1 MQINYRQV
9 PTPNNTTHPELPSQ
23 VKENAKTWKLLT
35 LDTDAKTIVANAIQ
49 KLSKYDSAVEPFS
62 IV

>member
-1 MQINYRQV
+1 M
-9 PTPNNTTHPELPSQ
+9 HPELPSQ
-23 VKENAKTWKLLT
+23 VTENAKTWKLLT

-62 IV
+62 ILCNY